1 MPGLRGPSTD
11 EEQVNPKRRNRLIVV
26 VFLLVG
32 AGISV
37 SLVLVA
43 LNENINMFYPP
54 DAVVA
59 GDAPVGSQIRA
70 GGMVLDGSVAR
81 DSESLDVSFVLT
93 DYAGSEFT
101 VRYSGILPDLFREGQ
116 GIIVQGMIADDGT
129 FEASQVLA
137 KHDENYMPPELADM
151 SPGHAGGKPTRPNP
165 LNYDR

>member
-1 MPGLRGPSTD
+1 M
-11 EEQVNPKRRNRLIVV
+11 NPKRRTRLIVV
-26 VFLLVG
+26 LFLLAG
-32 AGISV
+32 AGV
-37 SLVLVA
+37 STTLVLLA

-59 GDAPVGSQIRA
+59 GDAPRGAQIRA
-70 GGMVLDGSVAR
+70 GGMVLEDSVSR
-81 DSESLDVSFVLT
+81 NQQSLEVSFVLT
-93 DYAGSEFT
+93 DYAGSEFE

-116 GIIVQGMIADDGT
+116 GIIVQGELSQAGV

-151 SPGHAGGKPTRPNP
+151 SPGHQKKPNP